1 MHQWPPFMGFEQ
13 AFSGGEHLGSSR
25 SEGADSSIR
34 KCESVEVDDTV
45 MRDPSRRA
53 VDTAGSFQRLTMTAE
68 P

>member
-1 MHQWPPFMGFEQ
+1 MAPVMGFEQ
-13 AFSGGEHLGSSR
+13 VFSGGEHLGSLP
-25 SEGADSSIR
+25 SEGRDRSIR
-34 KCESVEVDDTV
+34 DGESVEVDDSV